1 MCSTLCRR
9 ARVGVISAFFC
20 PVDHPISSAPHA
32 QSSYRSLLLPFLNG
46 RGLVSSALL
55 AIALH
60 PPTAQSQQP
69 ITLTEAVSASV
80 RGPAA
85 VLASLDAAAS
95 RARVAIARSI
105 TNPTLSASYTENTP
119 RQHADLSLPI
129 DFLYTRSL
137 RVRAAER
144 GLSSAELQLAFQQA
158 TARYQV
164 TAAYARAAA
173 ALSKAL
179 LARGTA
185 RDADSLLSMA
195 TLRERTGD
203 ASRLEVELARINR
216 SDAAIRAAQDS
227 ADGVLTVIEVQ
238 RLMAMPTDR
247 VRILLADSLARLAE
261 EDTGAASGADSVITG
276 TPLAVAAALREVESR
291 TLSLVAERRRV
302 FGAPAISVGVEAG
315 LPERPGLLPTVGVSL
330 PLPLLDRNRGNVG
343 LATVERDRALAL
355 LEIARRDAAGNLA
368 GATRSRILAM
378 ERVRQTRELLASA
391 DQIAALTLVAYR
403 EGEAGLSF
411 VLEAT
416 RRARDLRD
424 GYITALAELIAAQA
438 GVRLYSLLA
447 PTS

>member
-1 MCSTLCRR
+1 MLLFLYGRR
-9 ARVGVISAFFC
+9 F
-20 PVDHPISSAPHA
+20 
-32 QSSYRSLLLPFLNG
+32 
-46 RGLVSSALL
+46 VSSALL
-55 AIALH
+55 ALALS
-60 PPTAQSQQP
+60 PSTSYSQQP
-69 ITLTEAVSASV
+69 VTLSEAVSASV

-85 VLASLDAAAS
+85 VLASLDAAAG

-129 DFLYTRSL
+129 DFLFTRSL

-144 GLSSAELQLAFQQA
+144 GLSAAELQLAFQQA
-158 TARYQV
+158 NARYQV

-173 ALSKAL
+173 AFSRAL

-195 TLRERTGD
+195 ALRQRAGD

-227 ADGVLTVIEVQ
+227 ANAVLTVLEVQ
-238 RLMAMPTDR
+238 RLMALPNDR
-247 VRILLADSLARLAE
+247 VRIVLADSLARLAVDDDDE
-261 EDTGAASGADSVITG
+261 AGAWGVADSVTAG
-276 TPLAVAAALREVESR
+276 TPIAVAAAQRELESR
-291 TLSLVAERRRV
+291 TLALAAERRRV
-302 FGAPAISVGVEAG
+302 VGAPAISVGVEAG
-315 LPERPGLLPTVGVSL
+315 LPERPGLLPTVGVSF
-330 PLPLLDRNRGNVG
+330 PLPFLDHNRGNVG
-343 LATVERDRALAL
+343 LATVERDRAFAL

-368 GATRSRILAM
+368 NALRSRALAA
-378 ERVRQTRELLASA
+378 ERVQQTRELLATA

-424 GYITALAELIAAQA
+424 SYITALAELLSAQA